1 MGSIVSF
8 NRNPKTWPAYPT
20 EKRLRETNEQLISVE
35 YGEFDD
41 DPTGTSPLTIYMR
54 KHIYDNLMNDKYR
67 IEYDRDTAM
76 FKLYD
81 KETNE
86 PIHPIASI
94 IY

>member
-20 EKRLRETNEQLISVE
+20 EKSLRET

-54 KHIYDNLMNDKYR
+54 KHIYDNLMNDQYR
-67 IEYDRDTAM
+67 IEYDRGTAM